1 MSRYNGYVSIK
12 IQLKNIAKLLLV
24 GAVLFSA
31 SLVFSATI
39 ANTKDKIASNDQT
52 CIESSQNAYLDA
64 LKQTRLESPDF
75 LLVDDSCV
83 RASTPPITVSTKVL
97 GSLVGGD
104 EYYQE
109 NLKMEDDQRAIMEY
123 VVEQGDTVAGVA
135 EKFGISADTILW
147 ANDLSSAAQIK
158 AGQILVILPV
168 SGVVHNVADGD
179 TVSTVAQKYQAKTA
193 DIVAF
198 NKLSDEADVY
208 IGDTL
213 IIPAGKMP
221 KTVAKAKK
229 GTTAAKP
236 NGGLVSGLSLPG
248 DYFMCPI
255 SLPCRLTQGLHYNNA
270 VDLSNSKCGDPIYAA
285 ASGTVQRVAYG
296 WNKGAG
302 NYITILHPSGA
313 VTKYFHL
320 QTIFVKSGQAVSKG
334 QNIALMG
341 STGLST
347 GCHLHF
353 EVIGTTNPFT
363 RR

>member
-1 MSRYNGYVSIK
+1 MS
-12 IQLKNIAKLLLV
+12 KLLLI
-24 GAVLFSA
+24 GAVLFSV
-31 SLVFSATI
+31 SLAVSVTSA
-39 ANTKDKIASNDQT
+39 KDKTSASEQICVEN
-52 CIESSQNAYLDA
+52 SQNAYLEA
-64 LKQTRLESPDF
+64 SKQTRLESPDF

-83 RASTPPITVSTKVL
+83 RASVPPITVSTKVL
-97 GSLVGGD
+97 GALVGGD

-109 NLKMEDDQRAIMEY
+109 NLSLEDDQRAILEY
-123 VVEQGDTVAGVA
+123 IVEQGDTVAGVA

-147 ANDLSSAAQIK
+147 ANSLNSFAQIK
-158 AGQILVILPV
+158 AGQTLVIPPV
-168 SGVVHNVADGD
+168 TGVVHNVASGD
-179 TVSTVAQKYQAKTA
+179 TVSALAQKYQVKTD

-198 NKLSDEADVY
+198 NKLSNEADVY

-213 IIPAGKMP
+213 IVPGGKMP
-221 KTVAKAKK
+221 KA
-229 GTTAAKP
+229 AAKP
-236 NGGLVSGLSLPG
+236 RTGTATAQPNAGLASGLSLPG

-255 SLPCRLTQGLHYNNA
+255 SLPCRLTQGLHYNSA
-270 VDLSNSKCGDPIYAA
+270 VDLSNSKCGDAIYAA

-353 EVIGTTNPFT
+353 EVIGAANPFT

>member
-1 MSRYNGYVSIK
+1 VPRYNEYVSIK
-12 IQLKNIAKLLLV
+12 VQLRNISKLLLV

-31 SLVFSATI
+31 SLAFSATI
-39 ANTKDKIASNDQT
+39 TNTKENGQI

-75 LLVDDSCV
+75 LLIDSSCV

-109 NLKMEDDQRAIMEY
+109 NLKMEDDQRAIIEY
-123 VVEQGDTVAGVA
+123 IVEQGDTVAGVA

-147 ANDLSSAAQIK
+147 ANDLSATAQIK
-158 AGQILVILPV
+158 TGQILVILPV
-168 SGVVHNVADGD
+168 SGVVHNVANGD
-179 TVSTVAQKYQAKTA
+179 TVSVVAQKYQAKAA
-193 DIVAF
+193 DVVAF

-213 IIPAGKMP
+213 IIPGGKMP
-221 KTVAKAKK
+221 KAVAKAKT
-229 GTTAAKP
+229 GAATTVKP
-236 NGGLVSGLSLPG
+236 NGGLTSGLSLPG

-270 VDLSNSKCGDPIYAA
+270 VDLSNGKCGDAIYAS

-341 STGLST
+341 NTGLST

-353 EVIGTTNPFT
+353 EVIGTVNPFT
-363 RR
+363 KR